1 MELCFLIRICHK
13 MRFELYPGISF
24 LVTLSQNSIK
34 GAVINAFPLNFFT
47 QKNTASLH
55 KQKILLSETDT
66 AFCILY
72 DMIIRMSFFLFF
84 RYSIPSPCSGISVHI
99 YYTYSHLLLTQQAFH
114 LYRKAA

>member
-13 MRFELYPGISF
+13 MRFELYRYIFSDHTF
-24 LVTLSQNSIK
+24 QNRIK
-34 GAVINAFPLNFFT
+34 DFVINAFYQSFL
-47 QKNTASLH
+47 QKNTVSLH

-72 DMIIRMSFFLFF
+72 DIIIRMSFFLFF
-84 RYSIPSPCSGISVHI
+84 RYKIPLPCSGISVRI